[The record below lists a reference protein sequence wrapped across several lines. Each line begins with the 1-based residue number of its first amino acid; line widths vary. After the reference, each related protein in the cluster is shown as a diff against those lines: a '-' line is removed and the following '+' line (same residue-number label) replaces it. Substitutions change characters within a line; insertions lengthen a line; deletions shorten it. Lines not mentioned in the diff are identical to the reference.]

1 MLSTDT
7 TGTAKPDAHVLPHG
21 ATFRHAFII
30 EARPSWCAAGDLYD
44 PKQDLVLTHDYGLKR
59 EIEALGGT
67 VRYLDHL
74 CDQTTMQAHNFEVY
88 RFFREWHLDA
98 DGHDLFHYRGIDFG
112 FGLRLDIW
120 NDYTFYVRLRL
131 CMETLRSLEIGTIWV
146 APGQPRV
153 EEVLR
158 DMGQSFRLLGPHIS
172 APKPAYFFPVHR
184 WMDERL
190 RHRNWKNVA
199 RDLLIAAQG
208 RVMELWDSVTKRRTG
223 LHRVFVQEYH
233 PTRALLQRLLRMPGI
248 RVVQGHFSSAG
259 GLGRLWRERPI
270 PVYRSRAQFAGPAA
284 DMIAN
289 YRRRQSAKL
298 FLSSGVEISKHVH
311 RIIEA
316 RISETLPD
324 TLRRL
329 DCVIR
334 HMDRHPLDLVILIA
348 NLGQVAALVDC
359 VAKARGIPTYLII
372 NGLMGSAYLDE
383 AKYATYINSYSESI
397 RNHYFRGMDNV
408 CCLGDPRMDSYARS
422 MPRIPNRAKPT
433 ITVGASGFRNIDLNS
448 YLAVEF
454 EFLAEVLDA
463 ITLAEDS
470 GRRFTVI
477 LKVRPNGY
485 IDQYRSFLDEYFPGR
500 VDHVVDV
507 APMRSV
513 LENSD
518 VFVTIYS
525 QTVFEASC
533 LGTPTIYHKTDNEI
547 IDPPFDEQSELV
559 TTRTREGLAA
569 ALRDFVAGHHRFD
582 AFLKKNV
589 MEKYVGPLDGGN
601 LDRNLEFIKSLLR
614 KSS

>member
-1 MLSTDT
+1 
-7 TGTAKPDAHVLPHG
+7 
-21 ATFRHAFII
+21 
-30 EARPSWCAAGDLYD
+30 
-44 PKQDLVLTHDYGLKR
+44 
-59 EIEALGGT
+59 
-67 VRYLDHL
+67 
-74 CDQTTMQAHNFEVY
+74 
-88 RFFREWHLDA
+88 
-98 DGHDLFHYRGIDFG
+98 
-112 FGLRLDIW
+112 
-120 NDYTFYVRLRL
+120 
-131 CMETLRSLEIGTIWV
+131 
-146 APGQPRV
+146 
-153 EEVLR
+153 
-158 DMGQSFRLLGPHIS
+158 
-172 APKPAYFFPVHR
+172 
-184 WMDERL
+184 
-190 RHRNWKNVA
+190 
-199 RDLLIAAQG
+199 
-208 RVMELWDSVTKRRTG
+208 
-223 LHRVFVQEYH
+223 
-233 PTRALLQRLLRMPGI
+233 
-248 RVVQGHFSSAG
+248 
-259 GLGRLWRERPI
+259 
-270 PVYRSRAQFAGPAA
+270 
-284 DMIAN
+284 
-289 YRRRQSAKL
+289 
-298 FLSSGVEISKHVH
+298 
-311 RIIEA
+311 
-316 RISETLPD
+316 
-324 TLRRL
+324 
-329 DCVIR
+329 VIR